1 MTLASGIPCV
11 DAQDIGNDLSRFGD
25 ELGTAWTDTGFV
37 VVVGHGIEQAVIDN
51 CLEVTRAFFAQ
62 PLAAKMRYF
71 VAGGGGQRGY
81 TPFGVE
87 TAKDATIPDRKEFW
101 HVGRELDASDPLK
114 ETMPENLWPGDVT
127 DFHDSCL
134 AFFNAMDSLGWR
146 LLAAVA
152 TYLDQEETYFEN
164 RVAGGN
170 SILRL
175 LHYPPC
181 DTDEPGERAA
191 AHEDI
196 NVITLLVGA
205 DQAGLEILRR
215 DGTWLTV
222 HADASAIVCNVGDM
236 LQRLTNHVL
245 PSTTHRVTRPM
256 GDAARVPRYSMPY
269 FLHFAPDVEIKTLP
283 GCITVENP
291 DRYPAPITSQAF
303 LEQRLAEIG
312 LT

>member
-1 MTLASGIPCV
+1 MSLASGIPIV
-11 DAQDIGNDLSRFGD
+11 DAQKIDDDLTRFGIS
-25 ELGTAWTDTGFV
+25 LGKAWTETGFV
-37 VVVGHGIEQAVIDN
+37 AVVGHGIEEAIIEN
-51 CLEVTRAFFAQ
+51 CLSAAHDFFAL
-62 PLAAKMRYF
+62 PLETKMHYH
-71 VAGGGGQRGY
+71 VQGGGGQRGF

-101 HVGRELDASDPLK
+101 HVGQEFDANHPLAQS
-114 ETMPENLWPGDVT
+114 MPLNLWPEELHT
-127 DFHDSCL
+127 FRSNCL
-134 AFFNAMDSLGWR
+134 AFFEAMDALGR
-146 LLAAVA
+146 KLLAAVA
-152 TYLDQEETYFEN
+152 TYLGQEETFFEK

-181 DTDEPGERAA
+181 DTEDAGERAA

-215 DGTWLTV
+215 DGAWMPV

-236 LQRLTNHVL
+236 LERLTNHVL
-245 PSTTHRVTRPM
+245 PSTTHRVVRPA
-256 GDAARVPRYSMPY
+256 GDAAKVSRYSMPY
-269 FLHFAPDVEIKTLP
+269 FLHFAPEIEIKTLP
-283 GCITVENP
+283 SCITADNP
-291 DRYPAPITSQAF
+291 DRYTTPITAQAF

>member
-1 MTLASGIPCV
+1 MILASGIPTV
-11 DAQDIGNDLSRFGD
+11 DARAIEDDLTKFGNR
-25 ELGTAWTDTGFV
+25 LGTAWTETGFV
-37 VVVGHGIEQAVIDN
+37 AVVGHGIAPAVIEN
-51 CLEVTRAFFAQ
+51 CLAAAQAFFHL
-62 PLAAKMRYF
+62 PLEAKMHYH
-71 VAGGGGQRGY
+71 VEGGGGQRGY

-101 HVGRELDASDPLK
+101 HVGREFDACDPLAK
-114 ETMPENLWPGDVT
+114 SMPMNVWPEDLNT
-127 DFHDSCL
+127 FRSRCL
-134 AFFNAMDSLGWR
+134 DFFNAMDGLGRR
-146 LLAAVA
+146 LLAAAA
-152 TYLDQEETYFEN
+152 TYLGKDEEYFEE

-205 DQAGLEILRR
+205 DQAGLEIFRR
-215 DGTWLTV
+215 DGKWVPV

-245 PSTTHRVTRPM
+245 PSTTHRVVRPM
-256 GDAARVPRYSMPY
+256 GDAARVSRYSMPY

-283 GCITVENP
+283 GCISADNP
-291 DRYPAPITSQAF
+291 DRYPTPITAQAF